1 MELQQSSSVLWWL
14 DLAHHQLTQKNSF
27 QNDGTPL
34 SPQNHRMQQPLCHI
48 YFLTVMEH
56 LWSKHCNV
64 THGRLSIL
72 VTVIKDIQKQ
82 LHIVQ
87 GGEAVL
93 LYIELQAVIQILI
106 QQLALHLDPSQMY
119 RLGDVQPL
127 LHDINQ

>member
-1 MELQQSSSVLWWL
+1 
-14 DLAHHQLTQKNSF
+14 
-27 QNDGTPL
+27 
-34 SPQNHRMQQPLCHI
+34 MQQPLCHL
-48 YFLTVMEH
+48 YFVTVMEH

-72 VTVIKDIQKQ
+72 VTVIRDKQKQ
-82 LHIVQ
+82 LDTAQ

-93 LYIELQAVIQILI
+93 LYIELQAVTQVLI
-106 QQLALHLDPSQMY
+106 QQLALHLDPSQMN